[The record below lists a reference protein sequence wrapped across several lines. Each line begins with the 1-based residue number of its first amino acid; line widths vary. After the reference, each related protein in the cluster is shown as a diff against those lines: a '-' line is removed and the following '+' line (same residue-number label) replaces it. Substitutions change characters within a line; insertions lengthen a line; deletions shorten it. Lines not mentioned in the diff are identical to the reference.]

1 MHTTV
6 RPSWVQGADRTGGP
20 WAVLLVQENVEGTGR
35 FIQKALP
42 DLQFLFQMLNEK
54 TVHFLKPSRKETGY
68 QQLPNC
74 YTNNLA
80 LTKANF
86 LFFKCSEFFKN

>member
-42 DLQFLFQMLNEK
+42 DLQFLLNAK
-54 TVHFLKPSRKETGY
+54 
-68 QQLPNC
+68 
-74 YTNNLA
+74 
-80 LTKANF
+80 
-86 LFFKCSEFFKN
+86 